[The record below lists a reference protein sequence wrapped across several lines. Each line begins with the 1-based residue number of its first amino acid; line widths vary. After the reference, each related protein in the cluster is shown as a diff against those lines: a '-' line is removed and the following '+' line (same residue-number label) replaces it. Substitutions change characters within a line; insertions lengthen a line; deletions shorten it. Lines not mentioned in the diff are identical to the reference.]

1 MEENNA
7 KIGKVIAII
16 FAILIGIAVIFVMVV
31 KDKEG
36 GGLSSVSNSTNEQV
50 YDKHSLSFTYP
61 AGFVI
66 TTDDYE
72 DGLQDVLC
80 EVKGSDVAQ
89 IEITCVYKE
98 ELSGMPDSEKREM
111 CSGTLNSMED
121 NLRDNYMFRLAK
133 FEPIAKSG
141 YMGKYPCYQRNFSVS
156 VFSEKS
162 EGVIKMTITDDGHML
177 MTVAL
182 YGNDSYKNKIEEIEN
197 SIKLQ

>member
-16 FAILIGIAVIFVMVV
+16 FAVLIGIAVIFVMVV

-36 GGLSSVSNSTNEQV
+36 GKSSSSISSKEQV
-50 YDKHSLSFTYP
+50 YDKHDLSFTYP

-72 DGLQDVLC
+72 DGMQDVVC

-98 ELSGMPDSEKREM
+98 ELSGMRESEKREM

-121 NLRDNYMFRLAK
+121 NLRGNYMFRLAK
-133 FEPIAKSG
+133 FEPFAKQG
-141 YMGKYPCYQRNFSVS
+141 YMGKFPCYQRNFSVS

-162 EGVIKMTITDDGHML
+162 EGVIKMAITDDGHML

-182 YGNDSYKNKIEEIEN
+182 YENDSYKNKIEQIEN